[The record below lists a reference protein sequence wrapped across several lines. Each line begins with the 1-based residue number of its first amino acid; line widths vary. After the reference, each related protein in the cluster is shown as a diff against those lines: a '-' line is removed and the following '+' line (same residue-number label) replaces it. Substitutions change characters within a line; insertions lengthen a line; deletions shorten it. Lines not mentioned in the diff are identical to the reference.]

1 MGLFRKRKTQTP
13 AFFEEEPLDER
24 FNLLAEFV
32 RELGTKADFNKA
44 VGAMEDIFN
53 AYQRLRGI
61 KTYDD
66 EIDNSM
72 KFALHK
78 EEGK

>member
-1 MGLFRKRKTQTP
+1 MSLFKRRKTP
-13 AFFEEEPLDER
+13 APTFFEEEPLDER

-61 KTYDD
+61 KTDDD